1 MLVSVRDGQIVGEDL
16 YSGCQYG
23 KFGGNKTERRNENLG
38 RDVKAGSDLV
48 LEFLLSICGP
58 LFRAVPPFSI
68 PVSLGRS
75 EGRAFWQKPQV
86 PCT

>member
-1 MLVSVRDGQIVGEDL
+1 MLVSVRDGQIVGEDF

-23 KFGGNKTERRNENLG
+23 KFGGNKTERLNKNLG

-58 LFRAVPPFSI
+58 LFSTAQPFSI
-68 PVSLGRS
+68 PISLECP
-75 EGRAFWQKPQV
+75 EGRVFWQKPQIQY
-86 PCT
+86 T